1 MGLTRSW
8 LNKKIT
14 AREGLAQYGN
24 QLTDLLLFEKDCMV
38 NLQIPLNEIEKTS
51 FYDLIEVLEAK
62 KEDKISDPLAFFKS
76 QKG

>member
-1 MGLTRSW
+1 
-8 LNKKIT
+8 
-14 AREGLAQYGN
+14 
-24 QLTDLLLFEKDCMV
+24 MV

-62 KEDKISDPLAFFKS
+62 KEDKISDPLDFFKS